1 MNILPRSFY
10 ERSTVQV
17 AQDLLGKIIV
27 RVVDGVTLAGIIVET
42 EAYCGLVDEA
52 SHAFI
57 GQTKRN
63 AAMFGTPGHSY
74 VYFTYGNHYC
84 LNLVAKEKGVP
95 AGGVLIRGLV
105 PFQGIDEMKKIRG
118 TQVASNLLSG
128 PGKIGQ
134 AFQLS
139 LSDNLID
146 LTKKGAL
153 YVTEGFSVPA
163 DSIEASPRVGI
174 SKAKELLWRF
184 TPTKAMYDQIKHEL
198 WLMRPEN
205 IKILEQLQEKV
216 NKEDLVNLK
225 LVLGSLKNKK

>member
-1 MNILPRSFY
+1 MNILPPSFY

-27 RVVDGVTLAGIIVET
+27 RIVDGVTMAGIIVET
-42 EAYCGLVDEA
+42 EAYCGLKDEA
-52 SHAFI
+52 SHAYI

-63 AAMFGTPGHSY
+63 AAMFGASGHSY

-118 TQVASNLLSG
+118 THVASNLLSG

-134 AFQLS
+134 AFQLNV
-139 LSDNLID
+139 SDNLVD

-153 YVTEGFSVPA
+153 YVTEGFDIPKDA
-163 DSIEASPRVGI
+163 IEATPRIGI
-174 SKAKELLWRF
+174 SKAKELPWRF
-184 TPTKAMYDQIKHEL
+184 TPTKAMY
-198 WLMRPEN
+198 N
-205 IKILEQLQEKV
+205 QLKMLTP
-216 NKEDLVNLK
+216 K
-225 LVLGSLKNKK
+225 

>member
-52 SHAFI
+52 SHAFV

-63 AAMFGTPGHSY
+63 AAMFGAPGHSY
-74 VYFTYGNHYC
+74 VYFTYGNHHC
-84 LNLVAKEKGVP
+84 LNIVAKEKGVP

-105 PFQGIDEMKKIRG
+105 PYQGIAEMKKIRG
-118 TQVASNLLSG
+118 THVASNLLSG

-134 AFQLS
+134 AFQLN
-139 LSDNLID
+139 LSNNLID
-146 LTKKGAL
+146 LTKKGPL
-153 YVTEGFSVPA
+153 YVTEGFSIPA
-163 DSIEASPRVGI
+163 DALESSPRIGI
-174 SKAKELLWRF
+174 SKATDLPWRF
-184 TPTKAMYDQIKHEL
+184 TPTKAMYDQL
-198 WLMRPEN
+198 RLNVP
-205 IKILEQLQEKV
+205 
-216 NKEDLVNLK
+216 KETTT
-225 LVLGSLKNKK
+225 